1 MSRPSL
7 VFACA
12 LVPLAAL
19 AGCGADG
26 PTAPGSIP
34 VSELSAAPTTVVVA
48 GKTLT
53 LGSELWRDFQP
64 ISPPDGKP
72 LIGALQVTA
81 SDGSA
86 VPEGVRA
93 DAVWL
98 VMGTEVWL
106 GTPREERPRTETAP
120 VYELVARDGPKWG
133 PGVNVDVVI
142 RLRDGTNRDVLLRAA
157 NQPIRGT
164 F

>member
-1 MSRPSL
+1 MSRSTCVL
-7 VFACA
+7 ACA
-12 LVPLAAL
+12 LVAVTSCAS
-19 AGCGADG
+19 DG
-26 PTAPGSIP
+26 PTSPGS
-34 VSELSAAPTTVVVA
+34 VSIAELTAAPTSVVVA

-53 LGSELWRDFQP
+53 LASQLWRDFQP

-72 LIGALQVTA
+72 LIGALQVRT

-86 VPEGVRA
+86 VSDSVQA
-93 DAVWL
+93 DAVWV
-98 VMGTEVWL
+98 VMGTQVWS
-106 GTPREERPRTETAP
+106 GHPREERPRRETAP

-133 PGVNVDVVI
+133 PDVNVDVVI
-142 RLRDGTNRDVLLRAA
+142 RLRDAANRDVLLRAP